1 MQARDTITAA
11 NSGIEAV
18 FVALG
23 RHLEGAMVVLGELGT
38 SVAALPSEIDAPAI
52 RSAEDDLVAVA
63 GAMGAVQRGLP
74 GETDALASLAG
85 SNQSVSRH
93 VQSLVE
99 SIRTIVILART
110 ARIQSAALSA
120 GNAGFAA
127 FADDIVRLA
136 VAAQSVVGRFQS
148 DHGKLSATIS
158 TAVTAHRQFVGGEG
172 QRLTVLAEDLR
183 AAAAELAARREDAL
197 HLSDSVANCSASMS
211 SSVGSA
217 IMSLQ
222 VGDSTRQRL
231 EHVCEGI
238 DRMLSANG
246 SAHAAPDFAAALA
259 TLAEIEAAQ
268 LDRALDT
275 MSVDAGSVRGAL
287 EDLALEAQ
295 TLVEAA
301 RSLAAGAGTSHSFME
316 GLADRLS
323 KAAALTAAC
332 DAARAPVE
340 NAVRSVDDT
349 LGRLQDQTREL
360 QEIVAGITLVG
371 INAAVRSARF
381 GSDGQALAVIAQ
393 DLRLYADRIV
403 TEAKDLMEGF
413 DVVTREAERLGRNGA
428 GAATT
433 RGLDGRLGDVL
444 DAVRAGSQS
453 LSGRLSSIERQAN
466 TGCAALTRTA
476 AELDGID
483 EVERSGRMAIGTLGD
498 FIVELGPVAQT
509 PASDDIVSGISGA
522 AKHTMAAEREIAK
535 RRRAS

>member
-1 MQARDTITAA
+1 M
-11 NSGIEAV
+11 
-18 FVALG
+18 
-23 RHLEGAMVVLGELGT
+23 VLGELGT
-38 SVAALPSEIDAPAI
+38 TVSGLPSEIDAPAI

-63 GAMGAVQRGLP
+63 EAMGAVQRGLP
-74 GETDALASLAG
+74 AETDALASLAG
-85 SNQSVSRH
+85 ANQSVSRH

-136 VAAQSVVGRFQS
+136 VAAQSIVGRFHG
-148 DHGKLSATIS
+148 DHGKLSATIRA
-158 TAVTAHRQFVGGEG
+158 AVTAHRQFVGGEG

-197 HLSDSVANCSASMS
+197 QLSDSVASCSASMS

-238 DRMLSANG
+238 DRMLGANG
-246 SAHAAPDFAAALA
+246 SGHDPSEFAAALA
-259 TLAEIEAAQ
+259 SLAEIEAAQ

-275 MSVDAGSVRGAL
+275 LSVDAGSVRGAL

-301 RSLAAGAGTSHSFME
+301 KSLAAGAGSSHSFME
-316 GLADRLS
+316 TLADRLH
-323 KAAALTAAC
+323 KAAELTTAC

-340 NAVRSVDDT
+340 DAVRSVADT
-349 LGRLQDQTREL
+349 LLRLQDQTREL

-403 TEAKDLMEGF
+403 NEAKDLMEGF
-413 DVVTREAERLGRNGA
+413 DAVTHEADRLGRNGA

-433 RGLDGRLGDVL
+433 RGLDRRLGEVL
-444 DAVRAGSQS
+444 DVVRAGSQS
-453 LSGRLSSIERQAN
+453 LSGRLSAIERQAN
-466 TGCAALTRTA
+466 SGCAGLSRTA
-476 AELDGID
+476 DELDGID
-483 EVERSGRMAIGTLGD
+483 QVEKAGRMAIDILGD
-498 FIVELGPVAQT
+498 FIDEIGLVTQT
-509 PASDDIVSGISGA
+509 AASDAIVAAISGE
-522 AKHTMAAEREIAK
+522 AKHTMAAEREIAN